1 MWYGMEDRREIDVLD
16 RHDKGT
22 AHDIEFMLAL
32 QCGSHVGSF
41 GCTDT
46 ETELVVRDLSIDFA
60 IRLERKI
67 DRDVEPTKLIHSS

>member
-16 RHDKGT
+16 RHDKRT

-46 ETELVVRDLSIDFA
+46 ETELVV
-60 IRLERKI
+60 
-67 DRDVEPTKLIHSS
+67 